1 MSENQ
6 NQEEFNTSEVWQDSS
21 YTSTRTLGDSQE
33 LLSKVATKSFTI
45 VFLGLIVTTIAS
57 YLTLSNFGFMYNLVA
72 SGAYTFLI
80 IAELVVVLV
89 NSWAISKKNIALAGV
104 LFGAYSIIN
113 GITLSVVLYAYEVGT
128 VQEAFLMTTIVFGVM
143 AAYGYFTKKDLSS
156 IGSVCT
162 MALIGVIL
170 VSLLNAFLFKSAGMD
185 LMLDYIVVLL
195 FVGITAFDMYRMK
208 QMALA
213 GGEEEVNRIALFTGM
228 QLYLDFINI
237 FLRLIRI
244 MGRNSRN

>member
-1 MSENQ
+1 MNENQ
-6 NQEEFNTSEVWQDSS
+6 NQEFNGEEVWQDSS
-21 YTSTRTLGDSQE
+21 YTSTRTMGDSQE
-33 LLSKVATKSFTI
+33 LMSRVATKSLMVTFI
-45 VFLGLIVTTIAS
+45 GLIVTTIVA
-57 YLTLSNFGFMYNLVA
+57 YLTCSNISFMVELVL

-104 LFGAYSIIN
+104 LFGVYSIIN
-113 GITLSVVLYAYEVGT
+113 GLTLSVVLFAYEIGT
-128 VQEAFLMTTIVFGVM
+128 VQEAFLMTASVFGVM

-156 IGSVCT
+156 IGSICT
-162 MALIGVIL
+162 MALLGVIL
-170 VSLLNAFLFKSAGMD
+170 VSLLNAFVFKSSGMD

-208 QMALA
+208 QMAVA

>member
-1 MSENQ
+1 MNENQ
-6 NQEEFNTSEVWQDSS
+6 NQEFNREEVWQDSS
-21 YTSTRTLGDSQE
+21 YTSTRTMGDSQE
-33 LLSKVATKSFTI
+33 LMSRVATKSLMVTFI
-45 VFLGLIVTTIAS
+45 GLIVTTIVA
-57 YLTLSNFGFMYNLVA
+57 YLTCSNISFMVELVL

-104 LFGAYSIIN
+104 LFGVYSIIN
-113 GITLSVVLYAYEVGT
+113 GLTLSVVLFAYDIGT
-128 VQEAFLMTTIVFGVM
+128 VQEAFLMSAIVFGVM

-156 IGSVCT
+156 IGSICT
-162 MALIGVIL
+162 MALLGVIL
-170 VSLLNAFLFKSAGMD
+170 VSLLNAFVFKSSGMD

-208 QMALA
+208 QMAVA

>member
-1 MSENQ
+1 MNENQ
-6 NQEEFNTSEVWQDSS
+6 NQEFNGEEVWQDSS
-21 YTSTRTLGDSQE
+21 YTSTRTMGDSQE
-33 LLSKVATKSFTI
+33 LMSRVATKSLMVTFI
-45 VFLGLIVTTIAS
+45 GLIVTTIVA
-57 YLTLSNFGFMYNLVA
+57 YLTCSNISFMVELVL

-104 LFGAYSIIN
+104 LFGVYSIIN
-113 GITLSVVLYAYEVGT
+113 GLTLSVVLFAYDIGT
-128 VQEAFLMTTIVFGVM
+128 VQEAFLMSAIVFGVM

-156 IGSVCT
+156 IGSICT
-162 MALIGVIL
+162 MALLGVIL
-170 VSLLNAFLFKSAGMD
+170 VSLLNAFVFKSSGMD

-208 QMALA
+208 QMAVV

>member
-1 MSENQ
+1 MNENQ
-6 NQEEFNTSEVWQDSS
+6 NQEFNGEEVWQDSS
-21 YTSTRTLGDSQE
+21 YTSTRTMGDSQE
-33 LLSKVATKSFTI
+33 LMSRVATKSLMVTFI
-45 VFLGLIVTTIAS
+45 GLIVTTIVA
-57 YLTLSNFGFMYNLVA
+57 YLTCSNISFMVELVL

-104 LFGAYSIIN
+104 LFGVYSIIN
-113 GITLSVVLYAYEVGT
+113 GLTLSVVLFAYEIGT
-128 VQEAFLMTTIVFGVM
+128 VQEAFLMTAIVFGVM

-156 IGSVCT
+156 IGSICT
-162 MALIGVIL
+162 MALLGVIL
-170 VSLLNAFLFKSAGMD
+170 VSLLNAFVFKSAGMD

-208 QMALA
+208 QMAVV

-244 MGRNSRN
+244 MGKRD

>member
-1 MSENQ
+1 MNENQ
-6 NQEEFNTSEVWQDSS
+6 NQEFNGEEVWQDSS
-21 YTSTRTLGDSQE
+21 YTSTRTMGDSQE
-33 LLSKVATKSFTI
+33 LMSRVATKSLMVTFI
-45 VFLGLIVTTIAS
+45 GLIVTTIVA
-57 YLTLSNFGFMYNLVA
+57 YLTCSNISFMVELVL

-104 LFGAYSIIN
+104 MFGVYSIIN
-113 GITLSVVLYAYEVGT
+113 GLTLSVVLFAYEIGT
-128 VQEAFLMTTIVFGVM
+128 VQEAFLMTAIVFGVM

-156 IGSVCT
+156 IGSICT
-162 MALIGVIL
+162 MALLGVIL
-170 VSLLNAFLFKSAGMD
+170 VSLLNAFVFKSSGMD

>member
-1 MSENQ
+1 MNENQ
-6 NQEEFNTSEVWQDSS
+6 NQEFNEEAWQDTPYVSERH
-21 YTSTRTLGDSQE
+21 TAVDSQE
-33 LLSKVATKSFTI
+33 LMSKVATKSLTVTFVGLIITTI
-45 VFLGLIVTTIAS
+45 VAFLIS
-57 YLTLSNFGFMYNLVA
+57 SNVGFMLEMVW
-72 SGAYTFLI
+72 SGAYTFFI
-80 IAELVVVLV
+80 IAELVVVFV
-89 NSWAISKKNIALAGV
+89 NSWAISKKKIGLAAV

-113 GITLSVVLYAYEVGT
+113 GITLSVVFFAYEIGT
-128 VQEAFLMTTIVFGVM
+128 VQDAFLMTAIVFGVM

-162 MALIGVIL
+162 MALLGVIV
-170 VSLLNAFLFKSAGMD
+170 VSLLNAFVFKSSGMD
-185 LMLDYIVVLL
+185 LMLDYVVVLL

>member
-1 MSENQ
+1 MNENQ
-6 NQEEFNTSEVWQDSS
+6 NQEFNGEEVWQDSS
-21 YTSTRTLGDSQE
+21 YTSTRTMGDSQE
-33 LLSKVATKSFTI
+33 LMSRVATKSLMVTFI
-45 VFLGLIVTTIAS
+45 GLIVTTIVA
-57 YLTLSNFGFMYNLVA
+57 YLTCSNISFMVELVL

-104 LFGAYSIIN
+104 LFGVYSIIN
-113 GITLSVVLYAYEVGT
+113 GLTLSVVLFAYEIGT
-128 VQEAFLMTTIVFGVM
+128 VQEAFLMSAIVFGVM

-156 IGSVCT
+156 IGSICT
-162 MALIGVIL
+162 MALLGVIL
-170 VSLLNAFLFKSAGMD
+170 VSLLNAFVFKSSGMD

-208 QMALA
+208 QMAVA

>member
-1 MSENQ
+1 MNENQ
-6 NQEEFNTSEVWQDSS
+6 NQEFNGEEVWQDSS
-21 YTSTRTLGDSQE
+21 YTSTRTMGDSQE
-33 LLSKVATKSFTI
+33 LMSRVATKSLMVTFI
-45 VFLGLIVTTIAS
+45 GLIVTTIVA
-57 YLTLSNFGFMYNLVA
+57 YLTCSNISFMVELVL

-104 LFGAYSIIN
+104 LFGVYSIIN
-113 GITLSVVLYAYEVGT
+113 GLTLSVVLFAYEIGT
-128 VQEAFLMTTIVFGVM
+128 VQEAFLMTAIVFGVM

-156 IGSVCT
+156 IGSICT
-162 MALIGVIL
+162 MALLGVIL
-170 VSLLNAFLFKSAGMD
+170 VSLLNAFVFKSSGMD

-208 QMALA
+208 QMAVA